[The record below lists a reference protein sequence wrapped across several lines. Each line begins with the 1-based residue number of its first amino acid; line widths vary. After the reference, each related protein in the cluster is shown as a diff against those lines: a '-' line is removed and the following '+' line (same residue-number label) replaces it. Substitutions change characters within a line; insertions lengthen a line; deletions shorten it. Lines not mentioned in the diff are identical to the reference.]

1 MAGVVVGDLSPK
13 PTLSF
18 SARLELFAEG
28 GAGERKGDDP
38 LEWGENV
45 DVVTFG
51 LGSLW
56 RWIGLVSELGLNSG
70 LGAILGL

>member
-1 MAGVVVGDLSPK
+1 MVVGDLSPK

-70 LGAILGL
+70 RGAILGL